1 MSTRRKPG
9 GRGRPGGITRLLFL
23 AAGFTAALGLQG
35 CAALPLTAVGVSALE
50 AGTGAVVKT
59 GTDYT
64 IGGSV
69 ERTFT
74 IPRGAVRFA
83 ILQAFDRAGINVSTV
98 TVSDDREEFEG
109 QLRHRKV
116 RVRLTPFS
124 ESLTSI
130 TLSVKRNALFKDR
143 ATSSELLEQIEQCL
157 AENPTFARRL
167 RRPLEERTPEEKV
180 ATSPR

>member
-1 MSTRRKPG
+1 MPTR
-9 GRGRPGGITRLLFL
+9 GITTLLFL
-23 AAGFTAALGLQG
+23 VVGFTMTVGLHG
-35 CAALPLTAVGVSALE
+35 CAAIPMAAVGASALE

-59 GTDYT
+59 GTEYT

-74 IPRGAVRFA
+74 IPRNAVRSA
-83 ILQAFDRAGINVSTV
+83 VLEAFDRAGIEVSAV
-98 TVSDDREEFEG
+98 NVSDDREEFEG
-109 QLRHRKV
+109 QLQHRKV
-116 RVRLTPFS
+116 RVRVTPFS

-130 TLSVKRNALFKDR
+130 TLTVKRNFFLKDR
-143 ATSSELLEQIEQCL
+143 ATTSELLEQIEQCL

-167 RRPLEERTPEEKV
+167 RRPWEDKV